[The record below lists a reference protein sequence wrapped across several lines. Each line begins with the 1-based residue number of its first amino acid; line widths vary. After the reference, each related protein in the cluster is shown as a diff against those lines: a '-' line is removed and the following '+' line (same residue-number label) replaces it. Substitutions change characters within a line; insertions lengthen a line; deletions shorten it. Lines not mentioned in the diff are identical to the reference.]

1 MIGPGGLI
9 WSLPPVCCLVSVSV
23 LWMGLEKSEQLN
35 WDVKKYCFRVTYWA
49 PLEITLRVVYMDPW
63 MTVLQNIKE
72 PFLTLNHDSKKTPEN
87 PLKRTLS
94 SVTGSYIK
102 PLVNL
107 WKLSEAWNQRL
118 LKFWRFSKS
127 GIQSFFDSENVQK
140 HRTGGYN
147 KIKEPPGQTIL
158 KSLKYSCRGI

>member
-1 MIGPGGLI
+1 MIWLLLSVSENDWSRWFDLKSPTCLLSSFSFMGGLR
-9 WSLPPVCCLVSVSV
+9 
-23 LWMGLEKSEQLN
+23 KSEQLN
-35 WDVKKYCFRVTYWA
+35 WDVKKYFCRVTYWA

-72 PFLTLNHDSKKTPEN
+72 PFLTLNHDSKKTPKN
-87 PLKRTLS
+87 PLQRTFS

-107 WKLSEAWNQRL
+107 WKLSEACNQRL
-118 LKFWRFSKS
+118 FKFWRFSKS
-127 GIQSFFDSENVQK
+127 GNQSFFDSENVQK

-147 KIKEPPGQTIL
+147 KIKEPPRQYW
-158 KSLKYSCRGI
+158 KV